1 MWEKKDCRATPT
13 HEKNKRYKLTI
24 NRKLSLINKQKMDLI
39 GLKMKAHEENL
50 KKQGLPCVPS
60 DIAAKMPNKILEQ
73 NMRKSRRKC

>member
-1 MWEKKDCRATPT
+1 
-13 HEKNKRYKLTI
+13 
-24 NRKLSLINKQKMDLI
+24 MDLI